1 MTSLDWTITHLS
13 WHSLRTME
21 MLQAL
26 MQTGKKL
33 TFAKQMPSWPSS
45 SGPFFLL
52 STLWNSILCRGV
64 VVVSDRTWLD
74 AGSVWLKVAP
84 FGIRRLLNFIKNEY
98 GNPPIII
105 TENGVSERGPVDLKD
120 GHRTYFYEKYINEVL
135 KGIKASHSKKS
146 KSRNVLER
154 KQKYRCFVCNMDA
167 FKWFCS
173 FF

>member
-1 MTSLDWTITHLS
+1 MQNKCRLDL
-13 WHSLRTME
+13 L
-21 MLQAL
+21 LL
-26 MQTGKKL
+26 GL
-33 TFAKQMPSWPSS
+33 
-45 SGPFFLL
+45 FLKL

-146 KSRNVLER
+146 KSRNGFRFVFLFPLNKNTDVLCVIWMLSNYSALSFKVR
-154 KQKYRCFVCNMDA
+154 KIICPSLYSLLA
-167 FKWFCS
+167 
-173 FF
+173 